1 MWRNS
6 YLTTA
11 QIKYLKRQ
19 FERERYPVYTEK
31 LQMAKEL
38 RITEKQVHIWF
49 ENRRALLRREGMAL
63 NALFANVAPARSRFT
78 SGCPL
83 LFCSFARVFFLFQRR
98 RRTGDPKSTPTQ
110 RRVRSLHTVKAL
122 NIEI

>member
-6 YLTTA
+6 CLTTA

-19 FERERYPVYTEK
+19 FERERYPVYAEK

-63 NALFANVAPARSRFT
+63 NALFAYVAPARSRLT

-83 LFCSFARVFFLFQRR
+83 LFCSFARVFSYIREEEEE
-98 RRTGDPKSTPTQ
+98 PETQ
-110 RRVRSLHTVKAL
+110 SPRQLDFGCVNCIH
-122 NIEI
+122 